1 MTPIAQITIFLWC
14 AFVVTIAILAVLG
27 FNS

>member
-14 AFVVTIAILAVLG
+14 AFVATIIILAVLG